1 MESFKTKV
9 YNQCLAVVNE
19 RLNFLQQS
27 ISELMQGAAN
37 ESKSSAG
44 DKHETAR
51 AMMQLE
57 QEKLTAQLGETLQ
70 QKNTLEKINTLQ
82 HQQIIAMGSLI
93 KTNKG
98 YLYFSVPIGKINV
111 DGKDVMALSIQSPL
125 GKKLMGLG
133 VNEKTEL
140 NSHQYIIEEIF

>member
-1 MESFKTKV
+1 MPAFKTQV
-9 YNQCLAVVNE
+9 YNRCLAVVNE

-82 HQQIIAMGSLI
+82 QQQTIAIGSLI

-98 YLYFSVPIGKINV
+98 YFFFSIPIGKLNI
-111 DGKDVMALSIQSPL
+111 DGKNVMALSIQSPL
-125 GKKLMGLG
+125 GKKLIGLR
-133 VNEKTEL
+133 VNENAEL
-140 NSHQYIIEEIF
+140 NAHQYIIEEIF

>member
-9 YNQCLAVVNE
+9 YNQCLVVVNE
-19 RLNFLQQS
+19 RLNFLQKS

-57 QEKLTAQLGETLQ
+57 QEKLTAQLGETIH
-70 QKNTLEKINTLQ
+70 QKNTLEKISTLPL
-82 HQQIIAMGSLI
+82 QQTIAIGSLI

-98 YLYFSVPIGKINV
+98 YLYFSIPIGKINV

-125 GKKLMGLG
+125 GKKLMGLS
-133 VNEKTEL
+133 VNEKAEL
-140 NSHQYIIEEIF
+140 NTHQYIIEEIF